1 MKKISAAGVVKHLR
15 QLFSNPNNIPKKI
28 NSDRGV
34 GELVFFFFFQFTM
47 RGARQV
53 YGDTI
58 LWLNQII
65 VAINIDSASGR
76 PNYGLPLSK

>member
-34 GELVFFFFFQFTM
+34 GELVFFFLFNSPC
-47 RGARQV
+47 GARGKFMEIPY
-53 YGDTI
+53 YG
-58 LWLNQII
+58 
-65 VAINIDSASGR
+65 
-76 PNYGLPLSK
+76 